1 MLYTKESELRNG
13 VNCLE
18 ALMNNKTNRLETVFF
33 PCNFKDDQKWNF
45 IPEEGGPNNIGTLIN
60 SNNGKCLT
68 FSKENDRKGNNKVAK
83 KKEKMLAFLAKVV
96 KETIQKVEAP
106 FLSDC
111 EAIERSSSLRPMK
124 TIQKWLM
131 MNMKD

>member
-1 MLYTKESELRNG
+1 MNNRTHR
-13 VNCLE
+13 LE
-18 ALMNNKTNRLETVFF
+18 AVFL
-33 PCNFKDDQKWNF
+33 PCNFKIDQKWNF
-45 IPEEGGPNNIGTLIN
+45 IREEGGPINTGALIN
-60 SNNGKCLT
+60 RNSGMCLT
-68 FSKENDRKGNNKVAK
+68 FSKEMEGNSKFSK

-111 EAIERSSSLRPMK
+111 EANRSSSGFRPTK
-124 TIQKWLM
+124 TFQRWLM

>member
-1 MLYTKESELRNG
+1 M
-13 VNCLE
+13 E
-18 ALMNNKTNRLETVFF
+18 ALMNNKTRRLEAVFL

-45 IPEEGGPNNIGTLIN
+45 ILEEDGPINTGALIN
-60 SNNGKCLT
+60 KNSGMCLT
-68 FSKENDRKGNNKVAK
+68 FSKEVDEKGNVKVAK

-111 EAIERSSSLRPMK
+111 EANGSSSVLRPTK
-124 TIQKWLM
+124 TFQRWLM